1 MGSASAV
8 KPLINDNDFSF
19 GPRLTRTQGPVNGP
33 PSGAQVAL
41 VTGGARGQGRS
52 HAVNLAKRGADVV
65 VLDILEQIPS
75 VEYEMSRQADMDE
88 TVKLIEAEDRRVVP
102 VKGDVRSWD
111 DVQNAVN
118 AAITEFGRLDLVSA
132 NAGIMPTTGEPSQQL
147 DAWHAAIDTMLTG
160 VYYTLRAATEP
171 MVESGRGGS
180 IVITG
185 STSTFQGVAFNQKLL
200 NPGQIGYG
208 AAKHGVVAIMRNFA
222 KALGQFNVRVNLVA
236 PQGVRTPMLINPYF
250 GPSVRDGAPPGWMAN
265 VMNTDLVEPQDV
277 SEAVL
282 WLLSDQAR
290 YGRPDAAGLRRGRDQ
305 GGGPRR
311 RRLRAQ
317 PHPGRAHRQRRAGP
331 GPVPGLGRAGRPVRT
346 GHHRAGLTAMTR
358 TSGQLFRTCS
368 CRSPSAP

>member
-1 MGSASAV
+1 MSDTWRFDG
-8 KPLINDNDFSF
+8 K
-19 GPRLTRTQGPVNGP
+19 
-33 PSGAQVAL
+33 VAL

-75 VEYEMSRQADMDE
+75 VEYDMSRQADMDE
-88 TVKLIEAEDRRVVP
+88 TVKLIEAEDRRVIP
-102 VKGDVRSWD
+102 VKGDVRKWD
-111 DVQNAVN
+111 DVQNAVK

-132 NAGIMPTTGEPSQQL
+132 NAGVMPTTGEPSQQL

-200 NPGQIGYG
+200 NPGQVGYG

-236 PQGVRTPMLINPYF
+236 PQGVRTPMLVNPYF

-265 VMNTDLVEPQDV
+265 VMNTDLVEPQDI

-290 YGRPDAAGLRRGRDQ
+290 Y
-305 GGGPRR
+305 
-311 RRLRAQ
+311 
-317 PHPGRAHRQRRAGP
+317 
-331 GPVPGLGRAGRPVRT
+331 VT
-346 GHHRAGLTAMTR
+346 G
-358 TSGQLFRTCS
+358 TSIAVDSGTLIY
-368 CRSPSAP
+368 

>member
-1 MGSASAV
+1 MSDTWRFDG
-8 KPLINDNDFSF
+8 K
-19 GPRLTRTQGPVNGP
+19 
-33 PSGAQVAL
+33 VAL

-75 VEYEMSRQADMDE
+75 VEYDMSRQDDMDE
-88 TVKLIEAEDRRVVP
+88 TVKLIEAEDRRVIP
-102 VKGDVRSWD
+102 VKGDVRKWD
-111 DVQNAVN
+111 YVQKAVK

-200 NPGQIGYG
+200 NPGQVGYG

-236 PQGVRTPMLINPYF
+236 PQGVRTPMLVNPYF

-265 VMNTDLVEPQDV
+265 VMNTDLVEPQDI

-290 YGRPDAAGLRRGRDQ
+290 Y
-305 GGGPRR
+305 
-311 RRLRAQ
+311 
-317 PHPGRAHRQRRAGP
+317 
-331 GPVPGLGRAGRPVRT
+331 VT
-346 GHHRAGLTAMTR
+346 G
-358 TSGQLFRTCS
+358 TSIAVDSGTLIY
-368 CRSPSAP
+368 

>member
-1 MGSASAV
+1 MSDAWRFDG
-8 KPLINDNDFSF
+8 K
-19 GPRLTRTQGPVNGP
+19 
-33 PSGAQVAL
+33 VAL

-52 HAVNLAKRGADVV
+52 HAVNLAKRGADIV
-65 VLDILEQIPS
+65 VLDILDQIPS
-75 VEYEMSRQADMDE
+75 VEYDMSRQADMDE

-102 VKGDVRSWD
+102 VKGDVRNWD
-111 DVQNAVN
+111 DVQSAVN
-118 AAITEFGRLDLVSA
+118 AAVTEFGHLDLVSA

-160 VYYTLRAATEP
+160 VYYTLRAATQP

-200 NPGQIGYG
+200 NPGQVGYG

-265 VMNTDLVEPQDV
+265 VMNTDIVEPQDI

-290 YGRPDAAGLRRGRDQ
+290 Y
-305 GGGPRR
+305 
-311 RRLRAQ
+311 
-317 PHPGRAHRQRRAGP
+317 
-331 GPVPGLGRAGRPVRT
+331 VT
-346 GHHRAGLTAMTR
+346 G
-358 TSGQLFRTCS
+358 TSIAVDSGTLIY
-368 CRSPSAP
+368 

>member
-1 MGSASAV
+1 VSDAWRFDG
-8 KPLINDNDFSF
+8 K
-19 GPRLTRTQGPVNGP
+19 
-33 PSGAQVAL
+33 VAL

-65 VLDILEQIPS
+65 LLDILEQIPS
-75 VEYEMSRQADMDE
+75 VEYEMSRQDDMDE
-88 TVKLIEAEDRRVVP
+88 TVRLIEAEDRRVIP
-102 VKGDVRSWD
+102 LKGDVRRWE
-111 DVQNAVN
+111 DVQNAVKV
-118 AAITEFGRLDLVSA
+118 AVTELGHLDLVSA
-132 NAGIMPTTGEPSQQL
+132 NAGIMPTTGEPAQQL

-160 VYYTLRAATEP
+160 VYHTLRAATEP

-200 NPGQIGYG
+200 NPGQVGYG

-236 PQGVRTPMLINPYF
+236 PQGVRTPMLVNPYF

-265 VMNTDLVEPQDV
+265 VLNTDLVEPQDI

-290 YGRPDAAGLRRGRDQ
+290 Y
-305 GGGPRR
+305 
-311 RRLRAQ
+311 
-317 PHPGRAHRQRRAGP
+317 
-331 GPVPGLGRAGRPVRT
+331 VT
-346 GHHRAGLTAMTR
+346 G
-358 TSGQLFRTCS
+358 TSIAVDSGTLIY
-368 CRSPSAP
+368 

>member
-1 MGSASAV
+1 MSDTWRFDG
-8 KPLINDNDFSF
+8 K
-19 GPRLTRTQGPVNGP
+19 
-33 PSGAQVAL
+33 VAL

-75 VEYEMSRQADMDE
+75 VEYAMSTQEDMDE
-88 TVKLIEAEDRRVVP
+88 TVKLIEDQDRRVVA
-102 VKGDVRSWD
+102 VKGDVRKWE
-111 DVQNAVN
+111 DVQNAVK
-118 AAITEFGRLDLVSA
+118 AAISEFGRLDLVSA

-200 NPGQIGYG
+200 NPGQVGYG

-265 VMNTDLVEPQDV
+265 VMNTDLVEPQDI

-290 YGRPDAAGLRRGRDQ
+290 Y
-305 GGGPRR
+305 
-311 RRLRAQ
+311 
-317 PHPGRAHRQRRAGP
+317 
-331 GPVPGLGRAGRPVRT
+331 VT
-346 GHHRAGLTAMTR
+346 G
-358 TSGQLFRTCS
+358 TSIAVDSGTLIY
-368 CRSPSAP
+368 

>member
-1 MGSASAV
+1 MSDTWRFDG
-8 KPLINDNDFSF
+8 K
-19 GPRLTRTQGPVNGP
+19 
-33 PSGAQVAL
+33 VAL

-75 VEYEMSRQADMDE
+75 VEYDMSRQDDMDE
-88 TVKLIEAEDRRVVP
+88 TVKLIEAEDRRVIP
-102 VKGDVRSWD
+102 VKGDVRKWD
-111 DVQNAVN
+111 DVQNAVT

-200 NPGQIGYG
+200 NPGQVGYG

-222 KALGQFNVRVNLVA
+222 KALGQYNVRVNLVA
-236 PQGVRTPMLINPYF
+236 PQGVRTPMLVNPYF

-265 VMNTDLVEPQDV
+265 VLNTDIVEPQDV

-290 YGRPDAAGLRRGRDQ
+290 Y
-305 GGGPRR
+305 
-311 RRLRAQ
+311 
-317 PHPGRAHRQRRAGP
+317 
-331 GPVPGLGRAGRPVRT
+331 VT
-346 GHHRAGLTAMTR
+346 G
-358 TSGQLFRTCS
+358 TSIAVDSGTLIY
-368 CRSPSAP
+368 

>member
-1 MGSASAV
+1 VSDTWRFDG
-8 KPLINDNDFSF
+8 K
-19 GPRLTRTQGPVNGP
+19 
-33 PSGAQVAL
+33 VAL

-75 VEYEMSRQADMDE
+75 VEYDMSRQNDMDE
-88 TVKLIEAEDRRVVP
+88 TVKLIEAEDRRVIP
-102 VKGDVRSWD
+102 LKGDVRKWD
-111 DVQNAVN
+111 DVQNAVK
-118 AAITEFGRLDLVSA
+118 AAVNEFGHLDLVSA
-132 NAGIMPTTGEPSQQL
+132 NAGVMPTTGEPSQQL
-147 DAWHAAIDTMLTG
+147 DAWHAAVDTMLTG

-185 STSTFQGVAFNQKLL
+185 STSTFQGVAFSQKLL
-200 NPGQIGYG
+200 NPGQVGYG

-236 PQGVRTPMLINPYF
+236 PQGVRTPMIVNPYF

-265 VMNTDLVEPQDV
+265 VLNTDVVEPQDV

-290 YGRPDAAGLRRGRDQ
+290 Y
-305 GGGPRR
+305 
-311 RRLRAQ
+311 
-317 PHPGRAHRQRRAGP
+317 
-331 GPVPGLGRAGRPVRT
+331 VT
-346 GHHRAGLTAMTR
+346 GTTIAVD
-358 TSGQLFRTCS
+358 SGTLIY
-368 CRSPSAP
+368 

>member
-1 MGSASAV
+1 MSDTWRFDG
-8 KPLINDNDFSF
+8 K
-19 GPRLTRTQGPVNGP
+19 
-33 PSGAQVAL
+33 VAL

-52 HAVNLAKRGADVV
+52 HAVNLARRGADVV

-75 VEYEMSRQADMDE
+75 VEYDMSRQEDMDE
-88 TVKLIEAEDRRVVP
+88 TVKLIEAEDRRVIP
-102 VKGDVRSWD
+102 VKGDVRRWD
-111 DVQNAVN
+111 DVQKAVK

-132 NAGIMPTTGEPSQQL
+132 NAGVMPTTGEPAQQL
-147 DAWHAAIDTMLTG
+147 DAWHAAIGTMLTG

-200 NPGQIGYG
+200 NPGQVGYG

-236 PQGVRTPMLINPYF
+236 PQGVRTPMLVNPYF

-265 VMNTDLVEPQDV
+265 VLNTDLVEPQDI

-290 YGRPDAAGLRRGRDQ
+290 Y
-305 GGGPRR
+305 
-311 RRLRAQ
+311 
-317 PHPGRAHRQRRAGP
+317 
-331 GPVPGLGRAGRPVRT
+331 VT
-346 GHHRAGLTAMTR
+346 G
-358 TSGQLFRTCS
+358 TSIAVDSGTLIY
-368 CRSPSAP
+368 

>member
-1 MGSASAV
+1 VSDAWRFDG
-8 KPLINDNDFSF
+8 K
-19 GPRLTRTQGPVNGP
+19 
-33 PSGAQVAL
+33 VAL

-52 HAVNLAKRGADVV
+52 HAVNLAKRGADIVL
-65 VLDILEQIPS
+65 LDILEQIPS
-75 VEYEMSRQADMDE
+75 VEYEMARQDDMDE
-88 TVKLIEAEDRRVVP
+88 TVKQIEAEDRRVIP
-102 VKGDVRSWD
+102 LKGDVRSWD

-118 AAITEFGRLDLVSA
+118 VAVTEFGRLDLVSA

-147 DAWHAAIDTMLTG
+147 DAWHACIDTMLTG

-200 NPGQIGYG
+200 NPGQVGYG

-236 PQGVRTPMLINPYF
+236 PQGVRTPMLVNPYF

-265 VMNTDLVEPQDV
+265 VLNTDLVEPQDI

-290 YGRPDAAGLRRGRDQ
+290 Y
-305 GGGPRR
+305 
-311 RRLRAQ
+311 
-317 PHPGRAHRQRRAGP
+317 
-331 GPVPGLGRAGRPVRT
+331 VT
-346 GHHRAGLTAMTR
+346 G
-358 TSGQLFRTCS
+358 TSIAVDSGTLIY
-368 CRSPSAP
+368 

>member
-1 MGSASAV
+1 VSDTWRFDG
-8 KPLINDNDFSF
+8 K
-19 GPRLTRTQGPVNGP
+19 
-33 PSGAQVAL
+33 VAL

-65 VLDILEQIPS
+65 VLDVLEQIPS
-75 VEYEMSRQADMDE
+75 VEYDMSRQEDMDE
-88 TVKLIEAEDRRVVP
+88 TVKLIEAEDRRVIP
-102 VKGDVRSWD
+102 VKGDVRKWE
-111 DVQNAVN
+111 DVQNAVK

-171 MVESGRGGS
+171 MIESGRGGS

-200 NPGQIGYG
+200 NPGQVGYG

-222 KALGQFNVRVNLVA
+222 KALGQYNVRVNLVA
-236 PQGVRTPMLINPYF
+236 PQGVRTPMLVNPYF

-265 VMNTDLVEPQDV
+265 VMNTDLVEPQDI

-290 YGRPDAAGLRRGRDQ
+290 Y
-305 GGGPRR
+305 
-311 RRLRAQ
+311 
-317 PHPGRAHRQRRAGP
+317 
-331 GPVPGLGRAGRPVRT
+331 VT
-346 GHHRAGLTAMTR
+346 G
-358 TSGQLFRTCS
+358 TSIAVDSGTLIY
-368 CRSPSAP
+368 

>member
-1 MGSASAV
+1 MSDTWRFDG
-8 KPLINDNDFSF
+8 K
-19 GPRLTRTQGPVNGP
+19 
-33 PSGAQVAL
+33 VAL

-75 VEYEMSRQADMDE
+75 VEYDMSRQDDMDE
-88 TVKLIEAEDRRVVP
+88 TVKLIEAEDRRVIP
-102 VKGDVRSWD
+102 VKGDVRKWD
-111 DVQNAVN
+111 DVQNAVT

-171 MVESGRGGS
+171 MIESGRGGS

-200 NPGQIGYG
+200 NPGQVGYG

-222 KALGQFNVRVNLVA
+222 KALGQYNVRVNLVA
-236 PQGVRTPMLINPYF
+236 PQGVRTPMLVNPYF

-265 VMNTDLVEPQDV
+265 VMNTDLVEPQDI

-290 YGRPDAAGLRRGRDQ
+290 Y
-305 GGGPRR
+305 
-311 RRLRAQ
+311 
-317 PHPGRAHRQRRAGP
+317 
-331 GPVPGLGRAGRPVRT
+331 VT
-346 GHHRAGLTAMTR
+346 G
-358 TSGQLFRTCS
+358 TSIAVDSGTLIY
-368 CRSPSAP
+368 

>member
-1 MGSASAV
+1 VSDVWRFDG
-8 KPLINDNDFSF
+8 K
-19 GPRLTRTQGPVNGP
+19 
-33 PSGAQVAL
+33 VAL

-65 VLDILEQIPS
+65 LLDILDQIPS
-75 VEYEMSRQADMDE
+75 VEYDMSRQADMDE
-88 TVKLIEAEDRRVVP
+88 TVKLIEAEDRRVIP
-102 VKGDVRSWD
+102 LKGDVRNWD
-111 DVQNAVN
+111 DVQNAVS
-118 AAITEFGRLDLVSA
+118 AAVTEFGHLDLVSA

-185 STSTFQGVAFNQKLL
+185 STSTFQGVAFNRKLL

-265 VMNTDLVEPQDV
+265 VMNTDVVEPQDV

-290 YGRPDAAGLRRGRDQ
+290 Y
-305 GGGPRR
+305 
-311 RRLRAQ
+311 
-317 PHPGRAHRQRRAGP
+317 
-331 GPVPGLGRAGRPVRT
+331 VT
-346 GHHRAGLTAMTR
+346 GSSIAVD
-358 TSGQLFRTCS
+358 SGTLIY
-368 CRSPSAP
+368 

>member
-1 MGSASAV
+1 VSDAWRFDG
-8 KPLINDNDFSF
+8 K
-19 GPRLTRTQGPVNGP
+19 
-33 PSGAQVAL
+33 VAL

-65 VLDILEQIPS
+65 ILDILEQIPS
-75 VEYEMSRQADMDE
+75 VEYDMSRQADMDE
-88 TVKLIEAEDRRVVP
+88 TVKLIEAEDRRVIP
-102 VKGDVRSWD
+102 LKGDVRKWD
-111 DVQNAVN
+111 DVQNAVK

-132 NAGIMPTTGEPSQQL
+132 NAGVMPTTGEPSQQL

-200 NPGQIGYG
+200 NPGQVGYG

-236 PQGVRTPMLINPYF
+236 PQGVRTPMIVNPYF

-265 VMNTDLVEPQDV
+265 VLNTDIVEPQDV

-290 YGRPDAAGLRRGRDQ
+290 Y
-305 GGGPRR
+305 
-311 RRLRAQ
+311 
-317 PHPGRAHRQRRAGP
+317 
-331 GPVPGLGRAGRPVRT
+331 VT
-346 GHHRAGLTAMTR
+346 G
-358 TSGQLFRTCS
+358 TSIAVDSGTLIY
-368 CRSPSAP
+368 

>member
-1 MGSASAV
+1 MSDVWRFDG
-8 KPLINDNDFSF
+8 K
-19 GPRLTRTQGPVNGP
+19 
-33 PSGAQVAL
+33 VAL

-65 VLDILEQIPS
+65 LLDILDQIPS
-75 VEYEMSRQADMDE
+75 VEYDMSRQADMDE
-88 TVKLIEAEDRRVVP
+88 TVKLIEAEDRRVIP
-102 VKGDVRSWD
+102 LKGDVRNWD

-118 AAITEFGRLDLVSA
+118 AAVTEFGHLDLVSA

-185 STSTFQGVAFNQKLL
+185 STSTFQGVAFNRKLL

-265 VMNTDLVEPQDV
+265 VMNTDVVEPQDV

-290 YGRPDAAGLRRGRDQ
+290 Y
-305 GGGPRR
+305 
-311 RRLRAQ
+311 
-317 PHPGRAHRQRRAGP
+317 
-331 GPVPGLGRAGRPVRT
+331 VT
-346 GHHRAGLTAMTR
+346 GSSIAVD
-358 TSGQLFRTCS
+358 SGTLIY
-368 CRSPSAP
+368 

>member
-1 MGSASAV
+1 VSDTWRFDG
-8 KPLINDNDFSF
+8 K
-19 GPRLTRTQGPVNGP
+19 
-33 PSGAQVAL
+33 VAL

-75 VEYEMSRQADMDE
+75 VEYDMSRQDDMDE
-88 TVKLIEAEDRRVVP
+88 TVKLIEAEDRRVIP
-102 VKGDVRSWD
+102 VKGDVRKWD
-111 DVQNAVN
+111 DVENAVK

-200 NPGQIGYG
+200 NPGQVGYG

-236 PQGVRTPMLINPYF
+236 PQGVRTPMLVNPYF

-265 VMNTDLVEPQDV
+265 VLNTDLVEPQDI

-290 YGRPDAAGLRRGRDQ
+290 Y
-305 GGGPRR
+305 
-311 RRLRAQ
+311 
-317 PHPGRAHRQRRAGP
+317 
-331 GPVPGLGRAGRPVRT
+331 VT
-346 GHHRAGLTAMTR
+346 G
-358 TSGQLFRTCS
+358 TSIAVDSGTLIY
-368 CRSPSAP
+368 

>member
-1 MGSASAV
+1 MSDTWRFDG
-8 KPLINDNDFSF
+8 K
-19 GPRLTRTQGPVNGP
+19 
-33 PSGAQVAL
+33 VAL

-75 VEYEMSRQADMDE
+75 VEYDMSRQEDMDE
-88 TVKLIEAEDRRVVP
+88 TVKLIEAEDRRVIP
-102 VKGDVRSWD
+102 VKGDVRKWD
-111 DVQNAVN
+111 DVQNAVT

-200 NPGQIGYG
+200 NPGQVGYG

-222 KALGQFNVRVNLVA
+222 KALGQYNVRVNLVA
-236 PQGVRTPMLINPYF
+236 PQGVRTPMLVNPYF

-265 VMNTDLVEPQDV
+265 VMNTDLVEPQDI

-290 YGRPDAAGLRRGRDQ
+290 Y
-305 GGGPRR
+305 
-311 RRLRAQ
+311 
-317 PHPGRAHRQRRAGP
+317 
-331 GPVPGLGRAGRPVRT
+331 VT
-346 GHHRAGLTAMTR
+346 G
-358 TSGQLFRTCS
+358 TSIAVDSGTLIY
-368 CRSPSAP
+368 

>member
-1 MGSASAV
+1 VSDAWRFDG
-8 KPLINDNDFSF
+8 K
-19 GPRLTRTQGPVNGP
+19 
-33 PSGAQVAL
+33 VAL

-75 VEYEMSRQADMDE
+75 VEYDMSRQADMDE
-88 TVKLIEAEDRRVVP
+88 TVKLIEAEDRRVIP
-102 VKGDVRSWD
+102 LKGDVRNWD

-118 AAITEFGRLDLVSA
+118 VAVAEFGRLDLVSA
-132 NAGIMPTTGEPSQQL
+132 NAGIMPTTGEPAQQL

-200 NPGQIGYG
+200 NPGQVGYG

-222 KALGQFNVRVNLVA
+222 KALGQYNVRVNLVA
-236 PQGVRTPMLINPYF
+236 PQGVRTPMLVNPYF

-265 VMNTDLVEPQDV
+265 VMNTDLVEPQDI

-290 YGRPDAAGLRRGRDQ
+290 Y
-305 GGGPRR
+305 
-311 RRLRAQ
+311 
-317 PHPGRAHRQRRAGP
+317 
-331 GPVPGLGRAGRPVRT
+331 VT
-346 GHHRAGLTAMTR
+346 G
-358 TSGQLFRTCS
+358 TSIAVDSGTLIY
-368 CRSPSAP
+368 

>member
-1 MGSASAV
+1 VSDTWRFDG
-8 KPLINDNDFSF
+8 K
-19 GPRLTRTQGPVNGP
+19 
-33 PSGAQVAL
+33 VAL

-75 VEYEMSRQADMDE
+75 VEYDMSRQEDMDE
-88 TVKLIEAEDRRVVP
+88 TVKLIEAEDRRVIP
-102 VKGDVRSWD
+102 VKGDVRRWD
-111 DVQNAVN
+111 DVQKAVK

-132 NAGIMPTTGEPSQQL
+132 NAGVMPTTGEPAQQL

-200 NPGQIGYG
+200 NPGQVGYG

-236 PQGVRTPMLINPYF
+236 PQGVRTPMLVNPYF

-265 VMNTDLVEPQDV
+265 VMNTDLVEPQDI

-290 YGRPDAAGLRRGRDQ
+290 Y
-305 GGGPRR
+305 
-311 RRLRAQ
+311 
-317 PHPGRAHRQRRAGP
+317 
-331 GPVPGLGRAGRPVRT
+331 VT
-346 GHHRAGLTAMTR
+346 G
-358 TSGQLFRTCS
+358 TSIAVDSGTLIY
-368 CRSPSAP
+368 

>member
-1 MGSASAV
+1 VSDAWRFDG
-8 KPLINDNDFSF
+8 K
-19 GPRLTRTQGPVNGP
+19 
-33 PSGAQVAL
+33 VAL

-52 HAVNLAKRGADVV
+52 HAVNLAKRGADIVL
-65 VLDILEQIPS
+65 LDILEQIPS
-75 VEYEMSRQADMDE
+75 VEYEMARQDDMDE
-88 TVKLIEAEDRRVVP
+88 TVKQIEAEDRRVIP
-102 VKGDVRSWD
+102 LKGDVRSWD

-118 AAITEFGRLDLVSA
+118 VAVTEFGRLDLVSA

-200 NPGQIGYG
+200 NPGQVGYG

-236 PQGVRTPMLINPYF
+236 PQGVRTPMLVNPYF

-265 VMNTDLVEPQDV
+265 VLNTDLVEPQDI

-290 YGRPDAAGLRRGRDQ
+290 Y
-305 GGGPRR
+305 
-311 RRLRAQ
+311 
-317 PHPGRAHRQRRAGP
+317 
-331 GPVPGLGRAGRPVRT
+331 VT
-346 GHHRAGLTAMTR
+346 G
-358 TSGQLFRTCS
+358 TSIAVDSGTLIY
-368 CRSPSAP
+368 

>member
-1 MGSASAV
+1 VSDAWRFDG
-8 KPLINDNDFSF
+8 K
-19 GPRLTRTQGPVNGP
+19 
-33 PSGAQVAL
+33 VAL

-75 VEYEMSRQADMDE
+75 VEYDMSRQADMDE
-88 TVKLIEAEDRRVVP
+88 TVKLIEAEDRRVIP
-102 VKGDVRSWD
+102 LKGDVRKWD
-111 DVQNAVN
+111 DVQNAVK

-132 NAGIMPTTGEPSQQL
+132 NAGVMPTTGEPSQQL

-200 NPGQIGYG
+200 NPGQVGYG

-236 PQGVRTPMLINPYF
+236 PQGVRTPMLMNPYF

-265 VMNTDLVEPQDV
+265 VMNTDVVEPQDV

-290 YGRPDAAGLRRGRDQ
+290 Y
-305 GGGPRR
+305 
-311 RRLRAQ
+311 
-317 PHPGRAHRQRRAGP
+317 
-331 GPVPGLGRAGRPVRT
+331 VT
-346 GHHRAGLTAMTR
+346 GTTIAVD
-358 TSGQLFRTCS
+358 SGTLIY
-368 CRSPSAP
+368 

>member
-1 MGSASAV
+1 VSDAWRFDG
-8 KPLINDNDFSF
+8 K
-19 GPRLTRTQGPVNGP
+19 
-33 PSGAQVAL
+33 VAL
-41 VTGGARGQGRS
+41 ITGGARGQGRS
-52 HAVNLAKRGADVV
+52 HAVNLAKRGADIV
-65 VLDILEQIPS
+65 VLDILDQIPS
-75 VEYEMSRQADMDE
+75 VEYDMSRQADMDE

-102 VKGDVRSWD
+102 VKGDVRNWD
-111 DVQNAVN
+111 DVQSAVN
-118 AAITEFGRLDLVSA
+118 AAVTEFGHLDLVSA

-160 VYYTLRAATEP
+160 VYYTLRAATQP

-200 NPGQIGYG
+200 NPGQVGYG

-265 VMNTDLVEPQDV
+265 VMNTDIVEPQDI

-290 YGRPDAAGLRRGRDQ
+290 Y
-305 GGGPRR
+305 
-311 RRLRAQ
+311 
-317 PHPGRAHRQRRAGP
+317 
-331 GPVPGLGRAGRPVRT
+331 VT
-346 GHHRAGLTAMTR
+346 G
-358 TSGQLFRTCS
+358 TSIAVDSGTLIY
-368 CRSPSAP
+368 

>member
-1 MGSASAV
+1 VSDAWRFDG
-8 KPLINDNDFSF
+8 K
-19 GPRLTRTQGPVNGP
+19 
-33 PSGAQVAL
+33 VAL

-88 TVKLIEAEDRRVVP
+88 TVKLVEAEDRRVIP
-102 VKGDVRSWD
+102 LKGDVRKWD
-111 DVQNAVN
+111 DVQNAVKV
-118 AAITEFGRLDLVSA
+118 AITEFGRLDLVSA
-132 NAGIMPTTGEPSQQL
+132 NAGVMPTTGEPSQQI

-200 NPGQIGYG
+200 NPGQVGYG

-236 PQGVRTPMLINPYF
+236 PQGVRTPMLVNPYF

-265 VMNTDLVEPQDV
+265 VLNTDVVEPQDV

-290 YGRPDAAGLRRGRDQ
+290 Y
-305 GGGPRR
+305 
-311 RRLRAQ
+311 
-317 PHPGRAHRQRRAGP
+317 
-331 GPVPGLGRAGRPVRT
+331 VT
-346 GHHRAGLTAMTR
+346 GTTIAVD
-358 TSGQLFRTCS
+358 SGTLIY
-368 CRSPSAP
+368 

>member
-1 MGSASAV
+1 VSDAWRFDG
-8 KPLINDNDFSF
+8 K
-19 GPRLTRTQGPVNGP
+19 
-33 PSGAQVAL
+33 VAL

-52 HAVNLAKRGADVV
+52 HAVNLAKRGADIV

-75 VEYEMSRQADMDE
+75 VEYDMSRQGDMDE
-88 TVKLIEAEDRRVVP
+88 TVKLIEAEDRRVIP
-102 VKGDVRSWD
+102 VKGDVRNWD
-111 DVQNAVN
+111 HVQNAVN

-200 NPGQIGYG
+200 NPGQVGYG
-208 AAKHGVVAIMRNFA
+208 AAKHGVVALMRNFA

-265 VMNTDLVEPQDV
+265 VLNTDLVEPQDV

-290 YGRPDAAGLRRGRDQ
+290 Y
-305 GGGPRR
+305 
-311 RRLRAQ
+311 
-317 PHPGRAHRQRRAGP
+317 
-331 GPVPGLGRAGRPVRT
+331 VT
-346 GHHRAGLTAMTR
+346 G
-358 TSGQLFRTCS
+358 TSIAVDSGTLIY
-368 CRSPSAP
+368 

>member
-1 MGSASAV
+1 VSDTWRFDG
-8 KPLINDNDFSF
+8 K
-19 GPRLTRTQGPVNGP
+19 
-33 PSGAQVAL
+33 VAL

-75 VEYEMSRQADMDE
+75 VEYDMSRQGDMDE
-88 TVKLIEAEDRRVVP
+88 TVKLIEAEDRRVIP
-102 VKGDVRSWD
+102 LKGDVRKWD
-111 DVQNAVN
+111 DVQNAVK

-132 NAGIMPTTGEPSQQL
+132 NAGVMPTTGEPSQQL

-200 NPGQIGYG
+200 NPGQVGYG

-236 PQGVRTPMLINPYF
+236 PQGVRTPMLMNPYF

-265 VMNTDLVEPQDV
+265 VLNTDVVEPQDV

-290 YGRPDAAGLRRGRDQ
+290 Y
-305 GGGPRR
+305 
-311 RRLRAQ
+311 
-317 PHPGRAHRQRRAGP
+317 
-331 GPVPGLGRAGRPVRT
+331 VT
-346 GHHRAGLTAMTR
+346 G
-358 TSGQLFRTCS
+358 TSIAVDSGTLIY
-368 CRSPSAP
+368 

>member
-1 MGSASAV
+1 VSDTWRFDG
-8 KPLINDNDFSF
+8 K
-19 GPRLTRTQGPVNGP
+19 
-33 PSGAQVAL
+33 VAL

-75 VEYEMSRQADMDE
+75 VEYAMSTQEDMDE
-88 TVKLIEAEDRRVVP
+88 TVKLIEDQDRRVVA
-102 VKGDVRSWD
+102 VKGDVRKWE
-111 DVQNAVN
+111 DVQNAVK
-118 AAITEFGRLDLVSA
+118 AAVKEFGRLDLVSA

-200 NPGQIGYG
+200 NPGQVGYG

-222 KALGQFNVRVNLVA
+222 KALGQYNVRVNLVA
-236 PQGVRTPMLINPYF
+236 PQGVRTPMLVNPYF

-265 VMNTDLVEPQDV
+265 VLNTDLVEPQDI

-290 YGRPDAAGLRRGRDQ
+290 Y
-305 GGGPRR
+305 
-311 RRLRAQ
+311 
-317 PHPGRAHRQRRAGP
+317 
-331 GPVPGLGRAGRPVRT
+331 VT
-346 GHHRAGLTAMTR
+346 G
-358 TSGQLFRTCS
+358 TSIAVDSGTLIY
-368 CRSPSAP
+368 

>member
-1 MGSASAV
+1 MSDTWRFDG
-8 KPLINDNDFSF
+8 K
-19 GPRLTRTQGPVNGP
+19 
-33 PSGAQVAL
+33 VAL

-75 VEYEMSRQADMDE
+75 VEYDMSRQEDMDE
-88 TVKLIEAEDRRVVP
+88 TVKLIEAEDRRVIP
-102 VKGDVRSWD
+102 VKGDVRKWD
-111 DVQNAVN
+111 DVQNAVT

-160 VYYTLRAATEP
+160 VYHTLRAATEP
-171 MVESGRGGS
+171 MIESGRGGS

-200 NPGQIGYG
+200 NPGQVGYG

-222 KALGQFNVRVNLVA
+222 KALGQYNVRVNLVA
-236 PQGVRTPMLINPYF
+236 PQGVRTPMLVNPYF

-265 VMNTDLVEPQDV
+265 VMNTDLVEPQDI

-290 YGRPDAAGLRRGRDQ
+290 Y
-305 GGGPRR
+305 
-311 RRLRAQ
+311 
-317 PHPGRAHRQRRAGP
+317 
-331 GPVPGLGRAGRPVRT
+331 VT
-346 GHHRAGLTAMTR
+346 G
-358 TSGQLFRTCS
+358 TSIAVDSGTLIY
-368 CRSPSAP
+368 

>member
-1 MGSASAV
+1 VSDTWRFDG
-8 KPLINDNDFSF
+8 K
-19 GPRLTRTQGPVNGP
+19 
-33 PSGAQVAL
+33 VAL

-75 VEYEMSRQADMDE
+75 VEYDMARQDDMNE
-88 TVKLIEAEDRRVVP
+88 TVKLIEAEDRRVIP
-102 VKGDVRSWD
+102 VKGDVRKWD
-111 DVQNAVN
+111 DVQNAVK

-200 NPGQIGYG
+200 NPGQVGYG

-236 PQGVRTPMLINPYF
+236 PQGVRTPMLVNPYF

-265 VMNTDLVEPQDV
+265 VLNTDLVEPQDI

-290 YGRPDAAGLRRGRDQ
+290 Y
-305 GGGPRR
+305 
-311 RRLRAQ
+311 
-317 PHPGRAHRQRRAGP
+317 
-331 GPVPGLGRAGRPVRT
+331 VT
-346 GHHRAGLTAMTR
+346 G
-358 TSGQLFRTCS
+358 TSIAVDSGTLIY
-368 CRSPSAP
+368 

>member
-1 MGSASAV
+1 VSDTWRFDG
-8 KPLINDNDFSF
+8 K
-19 GPRLTRTQGPVNGP
+19 
-33 PSGAQVAL
+33 VAL

-65 VLDILEQIPS
+65 LLDILDQIPS
-75 VEYEMSRQADMDE
+75 VEYDMARQADMDE
-88 TVKLIEAEDRRVVP
+88 TVKLIEAEDRRVIP
-102 VKGDVRSWD
+102 LKGDVRNWD

-118 AAITEFGRLDLVSA
+118 TAVAEFGHLDLVSA

-200 NPGQIGYG
+200 NPGQVGYG

-265 VMNTDLVEPQDV
+265 VMNTDVVEPQDV

-290 YGRPDAAGLRRGRDQ
+290 Y
-305 GGGPRR
+305 
-311 RRLRAQ
+311 
-317 PHPGRAHRQRRAGP
+317 
-331 GPVPGLGRAGRPVRT
+331 VT
-346 GHHRAGLTAMTR
+346 GSSIAVD
-358 TSGQLFRTCS
+358 SGTLIY
-368 CRSPSAP
+368 

>member
-1 MGSASAV
+1 MSDAWRFDG
-8 KPLINDNDFSF
+8 K
-19 GPRLTRTQGPVNGP
+19 
-33 PSGAQVAL
+33 VAL

-52 HAVNLAKRGADVV
+52 HAVNLAKRGADIV

-75 VEYEMSRQADMDE
+75 VEYDMSRQDDMDE
-88 TVKLIEAEDRRVVP
+88 TVKLIEAEDRRVIP
-102 VKGDVRSWD
+102 VKGDVRKWD
-111 DVQNAVN
+111 DVQNAVT

-171 MVESGRGGS
+171 MIESGRGGS

-200 NPGQIGYG
+200 NPGQVGYG

-236 PQGVRTPMLINPYF
+236 PQGVRTPMLVNPYF

-265 VMNTDLVEPQDV
+265 VLNTDLVEPQDI

-290 YGRPDAAGLRRGRDQ
+290 Y
-305 GGGPRR
+305 
-311 RRLRAQ
+311 
-317 PHPGRAHRQRRAGP
+317 
-331 GPVPGLGRAGRPVRT
+331 VT
-346 GHHRAGLTAMTR
+346 G
-358 TSGQLFRTCS
+358 TSIAVDSGTLIY
-368 CRSPSAP
+368 

>member
-1 MGSASAV
+1 MSDTWRFDG
-8 KPLINDNDFSF
+8 K
-19 GPRLTRTQGPVNGP
+19 
-33 PSGAQVAL
+33 VAL

-52 HAVNLAKRGADVV
+52 HAVNLAKRGADIV

-75 VEYEMSRQADMDE
+75 VEYAMSTQEDMDE
-88 TVKLIEAEDRRVVP
+88 TVKLIEALDRRVVA
-102 VKGDVRSWD
+102 VKGDVRKWD
-111 DVQNAVN
+111 DVQNAVK
-118 AAITEFGRLDLVSA
+118 AALTEFGRLDLVSA
-132 NAGIMPTTGEPSQQL
+132 NAGVMPTTGEPSQQL

-200 NPGQIGYG
+200 NPGQVGYG

-222 KALGQFNVRVNLVA
+222 KALGQYNVRVNLVA

-265 VMNTDLVEPQDV
+265 VMNTDLVEPQDI

-290 YGRPDAAGLRRGRDQ
+290 Y
-305 GGGPRR
+305 
-311 RRLRAQ
+311 
-317 PHPGRAHRQRRAGP
+317 
-331 GPVPGLGRAGRPVRT
+331 VT
-346 GHHRAGLTAMTR
+346 G
-358 TSGQLFRTCS
+358 TSIAVDSGTLIY
-368 CRSPSAP
+368 

>member
-1 MGSASAV
+1 VSDTWRFDG
-8 KPLINDNDFSF
+8 K
-19 GPRLTRTQGPVNGP
+19 
-33 PSGAQVAL
+33 VAL

-75 VEYEMSRQADMDE
+75 VEYAMSTQEDMDE
-88 TVKLIEAEDRRVVP
+88 TVKLIEDQDRRVVA
-102 VKGDVRSWD
+102 VKGDVRKWE
-111 DVQNAVN
+111 DVQNAVK
-118 AAITEFGRLDLVSA
+118 AAISEFGRLDLVSA

-200 NPGQIGYG
+200 NPGQVGYG

-222 KALGQFNVRVNLVA
+222 KALGQYNVRVNLVA

-265 VMNTDLVEPQDV
+265 VMNTDLVEPQDI

-290 YGRPDAAGLRRGRDQ
+290 Y
-305 GGGPRR
+305 
-311 RRLRAQ
+311 
-317 PHPGRAHRQRRAGP
+317 
-331 GPVPGLGRAGRPVRT
+331 VT
-346 GHHRAGLTAMTR
+346 G
-358 TSGQLFRTCS
+358 TSIAVDSGTLIY
-368 CRSPSAP
+368 

>member
-1 MGSASAV
+1 VSDTWRFDG
-8 KPLINDNDFSF
+8 K
-19 GPRLTRTQGPVNGP
+19 
-33 PSGAQVAL
+33 VAL

-52 HAVNLAKRGADVV
+52 HAVNLAKRGADIV

-75 VEYEMSRQADMDE
+75 VEYDMSRQGDMDE
-88 TVKLIEAEDRRVVP
+88 TVKLIEAEDRRVIP

-200 NPGQIGYG
+200 NPGQVGYG

-236 PQGVRTPMLINPYF
+236 PQGVRTPMLMNPYF

-265 VMNTDLVEPQDV
+265 VLNTDVVEPQDV

-290 YGRPDAAGLRRGRDQ
+290 Y
-305 GGGPRR
+305 
-311 RRLRAQ
+311 
-317 PHPGRAHRQRRAGP
+317 
-331 GPVPGLGRAGRPVRT
+331 VT
-346 GHHRAGLTAMTR
+346 G
-358 TSGQLFRTCS
+358 TSIAVDSGTLIY
-368 CRSPSAP
+368 

>member
-1 MGSASAV
+1 VSDTWRFDG
-8 KPLINDNDFSF
+8 K
-19 GPRLTRTQGPVNGP
+19 
-33 PSGAQVAL
+33 VAL

-75 VEYEMSRQADMDE
+75 VEYAMSTQEDMDE
-88 TVKLIEAEDRRVVP
+88 TVKLIEEQDRRVVA
-102 VKGDVRSWD
+102 VKGDVRNWD
-111 DVQNAVN
+111 DVKNAVD
-118 AAITEFGRLDLVSA
+118 AAIAEFGRLDLVSA

-200 NPGQIGYG
+200 NPGQVGYG

-222 KALGQFNVRVNLVA
+222 KALGQYNVRVNLVA
-236 PQGVRTPMLINPYF
+236 PQGVRTPMLVNPYF

-265 VMNTDLVEPQDV
+265 VLNTDLVEPQDI

-290 YGRPDAAGLRRGRDQ
+290 Y
-305 GGGPRR
+305 
-311 RRLRAQ
+311 
-317 PHPGRAHRQRRAGP
+317 
-331 GPVPGLGRAGRPVRT
+331 VT
-346 GHHRAGLTAMTR
+346 G
-358 TSGQLFRTCS
+358 TSIAVDSGTLIY
-368 CRSPSAP
+368 

>member
-1 MGSASAV
+1 MSDTWRFDG
-8 KPLINDNDFSF
+8 K
-19 GPRLTRTQGPVNGP
+19 
-33 PSGAQVAL
+33 VAL

-75 VEYEMSRQADMDE
+75 VEYAMSTQEDMDE
-88 TVKLIEAEDRRVVP
+88 TVKLIEDQDRRVVA
-102 VKGDVRSWD
+102 VKGDVRKWE
-111 DVQNAVN
+111 DVQNAVK
-118 AAITEFGRLDLVSA
+118 AAISEFGRLDLVSA

-200 NPGQIGYG
+200 NPGQVGYG

-222 KALGQFNVRVNLVA
+222 KALGQYNVRVNLVA

-265 VMNTDLVEPQDV
+265 VMNTDLVEPQDI

-290 YGRPDAAGLRRGRDQ
+290 Y
-305 GGGPRR
+305 
-311 RRLRAQ
+311 
-317 PHPGRAHRQRRAGP
+317 
-331 GPVPGLGRAGRPVRT
+331 VT
-346 GHHRAGLTAMTR
+346 G
-358 TSGQLFRTCS
+358 TSIAVDSGTLIY
-368 CRSPSAP
+368 